1 MTVLKGESVPV
12 ETVFQRVVISNTSSQ
27 INIEG
32 SYLMSVVYGARA
44 YKFDTSKSNVFWIQI
59 WDKCQE
65 YDLKHCWSLLWG

>member
-27 INIEG
+27 INMEG

-44 YKFDTSKSNVFWIQI
+44 YKFDTSKSNVF
-59 WDKCQE
+59 
-65 YDLKHCWSLLWG
+65 